1 MALKIGIIV
10 DSFRL
15 PIRDGIKKA
24 AELGAEG
31 IQIYATRGEM
41 TPDALTPKQRIELLD
56 YIKSNGLVV
65 SALCGDPGGGGFS
78 HPENNPSRI
87 ELSKKIIDLAVD
99 LDTKAVTTH
108 VGAIPSDKNHDR
120 YKIIYDA
127 CSELGE
133 YADCAGVSFAIE
145 TGPEPSTV
153 LRSFIEDFP
162 CTGIKVNFD
171 PANLAMVIGEKAEDA
186 VVNLAPYIIHTHAK
200 DGRMIKK
207 CDPEDLYVY
216 HTKSWAGAFLET
228 PLGEG
233 DVNFPAYLKVLAD
246 SGYDGFLTIEREV
259 GNNPAADI
267 KKAVEFLKE
276 LI

>member
-1 MALKIGIIV
+1 MAFKIGIIV

-15 PIRDGIKKA
+15 PVREGIKKA
-24 AELGAEG
+24 AQLGAKG

-41 TPDALTPKQRIELLD
+41 APSALSTRQRFELLD

-78 HPENNPSRI
+78 HPDNNPARI
-87 ELSKKIIDLAVD
+87 ELSKRIIDLAVD
-99 LDTKAVTTH
+99 LDTKVVTTH
-108 VGAIPSDKNHDR
+108 VGVIPYDKNHDR

-127 CSELGE
+127 CAELGE
-133 YADCAGVSFAIE
+133 YADNAGISFAIE

-153 LRSFIEDFP
+153 LRAFIEDLP

-171 PANLAMVIGEKAEDA
+171 PANLAMVIGEKAEVA
-186 VVNLAPYIIHTHAK
+186 VANLAPYIIHTHAK
-200 DGRMIKK
+200 DGRMIEK
-207 CDPEDLYVY
+207 CNPEDLYVY

-233 DVNFPAYLKVLAD
+233 DVNFPAYLKVLAE
-246 SGYDGFLTIEREV
+246 SGFDGFLTIEREV
-259 GNNPAADI
+259 GDNPVADI
-267 KKAVEFLKE
+267 KKAVDFLKK

>member
-1 MALKIGIIV
+1 MTFKIGIIV

-15 PIRDGIKKA
+15 PIREGIKKA
-24 AELGAEG
+24 AGLGAEG

-41 TPDALTPKQRIELLD
+41 TPDALSVKQRIELLD

-78 HPENNPSRI
+78 HLENNPSRI

-99 LDTKAVTTH
+99 LETKVVTTH
-108 VGAIPSDKNHDR
+108 VGAVPLDKNHDR

-127 CSELGE
+127 CAELGE
-133 YADCAGVSFAIE
+133 YADKTGISFAIE
-145 TGPEPSTV
+145 TGPEPSAV
-153 LRSFIEDFP
+153 LKAFIEDLP

-186 VVNLAPYIIHTHAK
+186 VANLAPYIIHTHAK

-207 CDPEDLYVY
+207 CDPEDLYVH
-216 HTKSWAGAFLET
+216 HTKNWAGAFLET

-233 DVNFPAYLKVLAD
+233 DVNFPAYLKALGD
-246 SGYDGFLTIEREV
+246 SGYNGFLTIEREV
-259 GNNPAADI
+259 GDNPAADI
-267 KKAVEFLKE
+267 KKAVDFLKE

>member
-1 MALKIGIIV
+1 MAFKIGIIV

-15 PIRDGIKKA
+15 PIREGIKKA

-41 TPDALTPKQRIELLD
+41 TPDAQTAKQRIELLD

-78 HPENNPSRI
+78 HPKNNPARI
-87 ELSKKIIDLAVD
+87 KLSKKIIDLAVD

-127 CSELGE
+127 CAELGE
-133 YADCAGVSFAIE
+133 YADSAGVSFAIE

-153 LRSFIEDFP
+153 LKSFIEDLP

-186 VVNLAPYIIHTHAK
+186 VANLAPYIIHTHAK

-216 HTKSWAGAFLET
+216 HTKGWAGAFLET

-233 DVNFPAYLKVLAD
+233 DVNFPAYLKVLTE
-246 SGYDGFLTIEREV
+246 SGFDGFLTIEREV